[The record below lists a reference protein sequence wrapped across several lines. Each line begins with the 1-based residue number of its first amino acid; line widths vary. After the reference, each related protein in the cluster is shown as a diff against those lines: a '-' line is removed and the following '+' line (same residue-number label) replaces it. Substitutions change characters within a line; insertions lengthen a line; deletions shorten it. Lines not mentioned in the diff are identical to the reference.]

1 MGEVYETMGIWASDR
16 SYLRNLRMK
25 SDTAAAY
32 SQLPAELLHHMG
44 WTADQ
49 PARTFTLADGSHTV
63 APMGIVNVHFNG
75 QTLPELFIFGEDTCL
90 PVIGSH
96 TLQGFGMAVDPV
108 NHRLI
113 PVTQHR

>member
-25 SDTAAAY
+25 ADTCTAY
-32 SQLPAELLHHMG
+32 SRLPAELLHEMG

-49 PARTFTLADGSHTV
+49 PARAFTLADGSHTV
-63 APMGIVNVHFNG
+63 APMGIVNVQLNG

-90 PVIGSH
+90 PVIGSQ

-113 PVTQHR
+113 RVTQHR

>member
-25 SDTAAAY
+25 ADTGAAY
-32 SQLPAELLHHMG
+32 SQLPAELLHEMG

-63 APMGIVNVHFNG
+63 APMGIVNVQLNG
-75 QTLPELFIFGEDTCL
+75 QTLPELFIFGADACL

-96 TLQGFGMAVDPV
+96 TLQGFGMAVDPA

-113 PVTQHR
+113 RVTQHR

>member
-1 MGEVYETMGIWASDR
+1 MDQLSVAIGIWTSDGA
-16 SYLRNLRMK
+16 YLRNLRMK
-25 SDTAAAY
+25 ADTGAAY
-32 SQLPAELLHHMG
+32 SQLPAELLREMG

-63 APMGIVNVHFNG
+63 APMGIVNVQLNG

-113 PVTQHR
+113 QVTQHR